1 MFAPVRQAYRPAAI
15 DRDVCAAVTRGLGTN
30 RPASHCF
37 QTRNKAAPMVTYNE
51 MMIEEIVEDDSLTTE
66 QKIEKLRAIESEARG
81 LQRAA
86 SESAMNADNG
96 WENSLR
102 MVRKALN
109 RLGAADQK
117 KGAASL

>member
-1 MFAPVRQAYRPAAI
+1 
-15 DRDVCAAVTRGLGTN
+15 
-30 RPASHCF
+30 
-37 QTRNKAAPMVTYNE
+37 MVTYNE